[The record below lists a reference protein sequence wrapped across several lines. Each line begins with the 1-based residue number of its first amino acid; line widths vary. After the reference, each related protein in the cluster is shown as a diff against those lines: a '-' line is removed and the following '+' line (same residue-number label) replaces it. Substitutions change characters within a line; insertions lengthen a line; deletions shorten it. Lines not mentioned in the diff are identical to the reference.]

1 MSAFLYQHILMCL
14 HNTQCILC
22 LVPFQVRASVPFK
35 SFGTIPAVTDA
46 GLKPKAHGSE
56 VGHQYMSI
64 IIYFLLFFVFFSGPA
79 MRGGCSSFCRLMLT
93 CAVAPPTTLNRE
105 PWQMQP

>member
-1 MSAFLYQHILMCL
+1 MCL

-64 IIYFLLFFVFFSGPA
+64 IIYFLLFFVFFFWPCNERWLQQFLPFNVN
-79 MRGGCSSFCRLMLT
+79 MCSS
-93 CAVAPPTTLNRE
+93 APYNFE
-105 PWQMQP
+105 P